1 MAILA
6 TATSWAAEKTILLQN
21 IGESASETSTE
32 SVSQVAV
39 KASGTSDS
47 YTLNYLQGK
56 KHDKSIL
63 LAKSKGAFISN
74 KTPIPGEIKSIK
86 VYINTGASGKTTYYC
101 AFTSSEC
108 LKAYNQGCTAVK
120 IAGGQN
126 HTFTN
131 TTVGAT
137 YFCISLGNANN
148 GQILSV
154 EITYNEGSPKP
165 QKTPTTLSFGE
176 GVDGQTFTKYIGEK
190 GFTYTATLSPVVEG
204 ATIDYSST
212 DENVAFVLGGE
223 VELQK
228 KEGVATIKASY
239 AGNDTYGKSEASYTI
254 DLKKLP
260 INFSIPSGTAVAAGT
275 KVTLSTIEG
284 ATLMYQID
292 GGDLVDVNSNTT
304 DITIEKGCTIEAVA
318 SYNGANEGAQAT
330 YSIKEVKTITSFEI
344 SGTPTKTNYYVGEAF
359 DHSGLKASATFSD
372 NTTEDVTANATWTL
386 NPASFTDATQNEVTV
401 TATYE
406 GATDTKTYPVTV
418 TAIENTKETAY
429 TVAEAIKLIDNGKT
443 DVRVYV
449 KGIVSKIVTP
459 YNKKYKNITFDVS
472 DDGAT
477 TTPQFQFFRNQKD
490 AENTYAE
497 DPKIEVGATVIGYG
511 KLTKF
516 EKTHENTH
524 EYIYEFD
531 AGNYLVEYTA
541 PVEKEVKDINV
552 TSEPT
557 HKEYYVG
564 ESFNPEGLI
573 VTAIYSDGST
583 ADVTADATWMF
594 DPDVF
599 SATGSVTVG
608 ATIIYGDINH
618 TEEYTVTVSERP
630 SLTLKISPESGV
642 YHSAQ
647 TVTIE
652 ANNAAGDV
660 VIYYTTDGSDPALTG
675 SSKVYTAP
683 FEVTKT
689 TIVKAYAIDGI
700 GRKTTAASDF
710 TIRLNTL
717 TEENFNGCTGQGG
730 RDGFFEE
737 VYSGLIEDH
746 CFDCMGWGIRDKYI
760 YQANSCA
767 KLGSKFGYNKW
778 KKGEL
783 FSPPVA
789 GTNYNAISF
798 DIAGC
803 DNGSTNTLTVTIND
817 GGAFADGTTSKS
829 FTATNGK
836 WTTFTEKIKGLTPR
850 TTFDFGGNVV
860 YLDAIILTNISTLAE
875 LAENGTEGKKCIV
888 NDEMVVA
895 KKFQKAG
902 KNYIVVKDAV
912 KAVRN
917 FSTPVAGDKFF
928 NINGNKQEE
937 YAQNNWM
944 LVSLPVELYNQ
955 VNEKSTV
962 TSITG
967 TLTEKLNVAM
977 EATNVV
983 FENVT
988 NDDFAPNTYCPINF
1002 LGKSSVKGANPAYT
1016 SSYYFATPKAN
1027 EYANV
1032 VWAVYNKH
1040 DGAFYIPEP
1049 QGSVNAQGFDAAF
1062 CVDYSLNSVDNPE
1075 LTDGSVYSFE
1085 ALVKEE
1091 TRSTPIYGAIS
1102 TKFVVYPLDLDD
1114 TKVATGV
1121 NDVNSAKEV
1130 KGVSYFNMMG
1140 VESAQPFDGVNIMV
1154 TTYTDGT
1161 SSATKVVR

>member
-1 MAILA
+1 MRKIFTLLIVAILA

-21 IGESASETSTE
+21 IGESASATSTE
-32 SVSQVAV
+32 SVSQVTV

-47 YTLNYLQGK
+47 YTLYYLQGRK
-56 KHDKSIL
+56 QGSAIFLPKST
-63 LAKSKGAFISN
+63 GAFISN

-86 VYINTGASGKTTYYC
+86 VYINKGASGKTTYYC

-108 LKAYNQGCTAVK
+108 LEAYNQGCTAVN

-131 TTVGAT
+131 PTDGAT

-148 GQILSV
+148 GQVLSV
-154 EITYNEGSPKP
+154 EITYNEGSTEP

-212 DENVAFVLGGE
+212 DENVAFVLDGE

-239 AGNDTYGKSEASYTI
+239 AGNDTYEKSEASYTI

-260 INFSIPSGTAVAAGT
+260 ISFSIPSGTAVVAGT

-292 GGDLVDVNSNTT
+292 GGNPVDVNSNTT

-344 SGTPTKTNYYVGEAF
+344 SGTPSKTNYYVGEAF
-359 DHSGLKASATFSD
+359 DYSGLKASATFSD

-459 YNKKYKNITFDVS
+459 YNTQYKNITFNVS

-490 AENTYAE
+490 AEKTYAE

-511 KLTKF
+511 ILKKF
-516 EKTHENTH
+516 NDT
-524 EYIYEFD
+524 YEFD
-531 AGNYLVEYTA
+531 KGNYLVEYTA
-541 PVEKEVKDINV
+541 PAAKTL
-552 TSEPT
+552 TSIAITGEPAKVAYET
-557 HKEYYVG
+557 G
-564 ESFNPEGLI
+564 ESFNPEGLT
-573 VTAIYSDGST
+573 VTATYDDEST
-583 ADVTADATWMF
+583 ADVTADATWTF
-594 DPDVF
+594 DPATFTVVGENIEVAVKAMYKEMEATTTATVSVAKAPLKYVIDLTKDETTTATAEKIEWAKDV
-599 SATGSVTVG
+599 
-608 ATIIYGDINH
+608 
-618 TEEYTVTVSERP
+618 VTVSGIQANGGTP
-630 SLTLKISPESGV
+630 
-642 YHSAQ
+642 
-647 TVTIE
+647 
-652 ANNAAGDV
+652 ANNYYPGTVGKTYTTTRFYKSSTLTFAPKAGITISSVVYEAASENYANVMGGSTWNNATVKVEGEKV
-660 VIYYTTDGSDPALTG
+660 VITPT
-675 SSKVYTAP
+675 
-683 FEVTKT
+683 
-689 TIVKAYAIDGI
+689 
-700 GRKTTAASDF
+700 
-710 TIRLNTL
+710 
-717 TEENFNGCTGQGG
+717 
-730 RDGFFEE
+730 
-737 VYSGLIEDH
+737 
-746 CFDCMGWGIRDKYI
+746 
-760 YQANSCA
+760 
-767 KLGSKFGYNKW
+767 
-778 KKGEL
+778 
-783 FSPPVA
+783 
-789 GTNYNAISF
+789 
-798 DIAGC
+798 
-803 DNGSTNTLTVTIND
+803 
-817 GGAFADGTTSKS
+817 DGTTTFSAKIGGTTGGKS
-829 FTATNGK
+829 FT
-836 WTTFTEKIKGLTPR
+836 
-850 TTFDFGGNVV
+850 
-860 YLDAIILTNISTLAE
+860 ILYEGTSTSTLAN
-875 LAENGTEGKKCIV
+875 LAVNGTEGKEYTV
-888 NDEMVVA
+888 NDKMVVA
-895 KKFQKAG
+895 KKFQKG
-902 KNYIVVKDAV
+902 DKNYIVVKDAAQ
-912 KAVRN
+912 AVRN
-917 FSTPVAGDKFF
+917 LSAPTADDKSF

-937 YAQNNWM
+937 YTQNNWM

-967 TLTEKLNVAM
+967 SLTEKFNVAM
-977 EATNVV
+977 EATKVV
-983 FENVT
+983 FENAT
-988 NDDFAPNTYCPINF
+988 NNFAPNTYCPINF
-1002 LGKSSVKGANPAYT
+1002 MGESSVKGTNPAYT

-1027 EYANV
+1027 EYAKV
-1032 VWAVYNKH
+1032 VWAVYNG
-1040 DGAFYIPEP
+1040 GAFYLPSNN
-1049 QGSVNAQGFDAAF
+1049 GSINVQEFKAAF
-1062 CVDYSLNSVDNPE
+1062 NVDYSLNSVDNPE
-1075 LTDGSVYSFE
+1075 LTSGNVYSFE
-1085 ALVKEE
+1085 ALVKEVAVP
-1091 TRSTPIYGAIS
+1091 TTDAKSTSDAS
-1102 TKFVVYPLDLDD
+1102 TKFVVYPLNLEAGN
-1114 TKVATGV
+1114 VSTGV

-1161 SSATKVVR
+1161 SSAAKVLR

>member
-1 MAILA
+1 MRKIFTLLIVAILA
-6 TATSWAAEKTILLQN
+6 TATSWAAEYTITFGNKATRATTIEASLKASTVIKGGLDYVTAKPFTVN
-21 IGESASETSTE
+21 KGTCYYGGGSADEKASVRLGKKNAASSLTIALSETGK
-32 SVSQVAV
+32 V
-39 KASGTSDS
+39 KASSIVVNCKQMNDNSAGGTLAVNGLAAQEFPSSASDLT
-47 YTLNYLQGK
+47 YTFSEPAN
-56 KHDKSIL
+56 I
-63 LAKSKGAFISN
+63 
-74 KTPIPGEIKSIK
+74 TSIK
-86 VYINTGASGKTTYYC
+86 LEATKSVYVYSITVTY
-101 AFTSSEC
+101 TD
-108 LKAYNQGCTAVK
+108 
-120 IAGGQN
+120 
-126 HTFTN
+126 
-131 TTVGAT
+131 
-137 YFCISLGNANN
+137 
-148 GQILSV
+148 
-154 EITYNEGSPKP
+154 SPEP
-165 QKTPTTLSFGE
+165 QKTVKSLAITGE
-176 GVDGQTFTKYIGEK
+176 P
-190 GFTYTATLSPVVEG
+190 A
-204 ATIDYSST
+204 
-212 DENVAFVLGGE
+212 N
-223 VELQK
+223 
-228 KEGVATIKASY
+228 KE
-239 AGNDTYGKSEASYTI
+239 
-254 DLKKLP
+254 
-260 INFSIPSGTAVAAGT
+260 
-275 KVTLSTIEG
+275 
-284 ATLMYQID
+284 
-292 GGDLVDVNSNTT
+292 
-304 DITIEKGCTIEAVA
+304 
-318 SYNGANEGAQAT
+318 
-330 YSIKEVKTITSFEI
+330 
-344 SGTPTKTNYYVGEAF
+344 YYVGDAF
-359 DHSGLKASATFSD
+359 SADGLKVNATYD
-372 NTTEDVTANATWTL
+372 DDTQEDVTAKATWAFA
-386 NPASFTDATQNEVTV
+386 PATFTEAGAVSV
-401 TATYE
+401 TAT
-406 GATDTKTYPVTV
+406 ATFGGVSASTTCPVTV
-418 TAIENTKETAY
+418 KTIANTKEGAY
-429 TVAEAIKLIDNGKT
+429 TIEQAIAFIDAGKDLT
-443 DVRVYV
+443 TSVYV
-449 KGIVSKIVTP
+449 KGVVSKIVTP
-459 YNKKYKNITFDVS
+459 YSTKYKNITFNVS

-689 TIVKAYAIDGI
+689 TIVKAYAIDGM

-746 CFDCMGWGIRDKYI
+746 CFDCMGWGMRNKYI

-767 KLGSKFGYNKW
+767 KLGIKFGYNKW

-895 KKFQKAG
+895 AKFQAG
-902 KNYIVVKDAV
+902 DKNYIVVKDAAQ
-912 KAVRN
+912 AVRN
-917 FSTPVAGDKFF
+917 LSAPTADDKFF
-928 NINGNKQEE
+928 NINGNKQQD
-937 YAQNNWM
+937 YTQNNWM
-944 LVSLPVELYNQ
+944 LVSLPTGLYNQ
-955 VNEKSTV
+955 VNEKSTI

-967 TLTEKLNVAM
+967 TLTEKFNLAM

-983 FENVT
+983 AGEAT
-988 NDDFAPNTYCPINF
+988 DFAPNTYCALNF
-1002 LGKSSVKGANPAYT
+1002 MGESSVKDETNT
-1016 SSYYFATPKAN
+1016 STYYFATPKAN
-1027 EYANV
+1027 EYAKV
-1032 VWAVYNKH
+1032 VWAVYNAT
-1040 DGAFYIPEP
+1040 DGIFCIPAHE
-1049 QGSVNAQGFDAAF
+1049 GGINGQGFKAAF
-1062 CVDYSLNSVDNPE
+1062 RVNYSLNTNAAPV
-1075 LTDGSVYSFE
+1075 LADGSMYEFD
-1085 ALVKEE
+1085 ALVKE
-1091 TRSTPIYGAIS
+1091 TAPTKVAPRKIGYDSTVAPS
-1102 TKFVVYPLDLDD
+1102 TKFVVYPLNLDAD
-1114 TKVATGV
+1114 KVSTGV
-1121 NDVNSAKEV
+1121 NDVNGTKEV

-1161 SSATKVVR
+1161 QSAAKVLR

>member
-1 MAILA
+1 MRKIFTLLIVAILA

-459 YNKKYKNITFDVS
+459 Y
-472 DDGAT
+472 
-477 TTPQFQFFRNQKD
+477 Q
-490 AENTYAE
+490 
-497 DPKIEVGATVIGYG
+497 
-511 KLTKF
+511 
-516 EKTHENTH
+516 
-524 EYIYEFD
+524 
-531 AGNYLVEYTA
+531 
-541 PVEKEVKDINV
+541 
-552 TSEPT
+552 
-557 HKEYYVG
+557 
-564 ESFNPEGLI
+564 
-573 VTAIYSDGST
+573 
-583 ADVTADATWMF
+583 
-594 DPDVF
+594 
-599 SATGSVTVG
+599 
-608 ATIIYGDINH
+608 
-618 TEEYTVTVSERP
+618 
-630 SLTLKISPESGV
+630 
-642 YHSAQ
+642 
-647 TVTIE
+647 
-652 ANNAAGDV
+652 
-660 VIYYTTDGSDPALTG
+660 
-675 SSKVYTAP
+675 
-683 FEVTKT
+683 
-689 TIVKAYAIDGI
+689 
-700 GRKTTAASDF
+700 
-710 TIRLNTL
+710 
-717 TEENFNGCTGQGG
+717 
-730 RDGFFEE
+730 
-737 VYSGLIEDH
+737 
-746 CFDCMGWGIRDKYI
+746 
-760 YQANSCA
+760 
-767 KLGSKFGYNKW
+767 
-778 KKGEL
+778 
-783 FSPPVA
+783 
-789 GTNYNAISF
+789 
-798 DIAGC
+798 
-803 DNGSTNTLTVTIND
+803 
-817 GGAFADGTTSKS
+817 
-829 FTATNGK
+829 
-836 WTTFTEKIKGLTPR
+836 
-850 TTFDFGGNVV
+850 
-860 YLDAIILTNISTLAE
+860 
-875 LAENGTEGKKCIV
+875 
-888 NDEMVVA
+888 
-895 KKFQKAG
+895 
-902 KNYIVVKDAV
+902 
-912 KAVRN
+912 
-917 FSTPVAGDKFF
+917 
-928 NINGNKQEE
+928 
-937 YAQNNWM
+937 
-944 LVSLPVELYNQ
+944 
-955 VNEKSTV
+955 
-962 TSITG
+962 
-967 TLTEKLNVAM
+967 
-977 EATNVV
+977 
-983 FENVT
+983 
-988 NDDFAPNTYCPINF
+988 YCP
-1002 LGKSSVKGANPAYT
+1002 K
-1016 SSYYFATPKAN
+1016 
-1027 EYANV
+1027 
-1032 VWAVYNKH
+1032 
-1040 DGAFYIPEP
+1040 
-1049 QGSVNAQGFDAAF
+1049 
-1062 CVDYSLNSVDNPE
+1062 
-1075 LTDGSVYSFE
+1075 
-1085 ALVKEE
+1085 
-1091 TRSTPIYGAIS
+1091 
-1102 TKFVVYPLDLDD
+1102 
-1114 TKVATGV
+1114 
-1121 NDVNSAKEV
+1121 
-1130 KGVSYFNMMG
+1130 
-1140 VESAQPFDGVNIMV
+1140 
-1154 TTYTDGT
+1154 
-1161 SSATKVVR
+1161 